1 MRKAVKKY
9 PNFVDFDNEL
19 NAKLCYT
26 YKKGGE
32 TKYGLIVFKDG
43 KDMKK
48 IYHADLLKEG
58 LAKLNRNNELP
69 EYMKDL
75 DPIEQDNRMRNFK
88 KLVFGM
94 IMKKLTMDKMKTN
107 INLVNIV

>member
-48 IYHADLLKEG
+48 TYHADLLKEG
-58 LAKLNRNNELP
+58 LAKLNRNNDLP

-75 DPIEQDNRMRNFK
+75 DPIEQDAELQEIGVWDDNEETDYGQNE
-88 KLVFGM
+88 
-94 IMKKLTMDKMKTN
+94 DEY
-107 INLVNIV
+107 